1 MAVVCRAAQFC
12 ERELAVV
19 HNLLR
24 HRRQQR
30 RQTNVG
36 VCGAHHVNLVRMSRT
51 SPSVNAALTETPKW
65 SKLGLREYTP
75 LEGRM
80 PCALALLASPSQL
93 CPAPSSVCWA
103 PPHPRL
109 CVAAGGCGQHVL
121 SQRTVIRTRNQI
133 TFIFSAG
140 GGTRT
145 PRHPR
150 GHIQKVEYVR
160 NKPQII

>member
-121 SQRTVIRTRNQI
+121 SQRTVIKDPKSNHIHFFGRRRNAH
-133 TFIFSAG
+133 T
-140 GGTRT
+140 
-145 PRHPR
+145 RHPR
-150 GHIQKVEYVR
+150 GHIEKVEYVR